1 MNLLSRLGARLVLA
15 MLALHFLF
23 PARSSAQGNG
33 LPAQLSDQEFW
44 RTIVQ
49 FSEPSGQY
57 TGDNWISNE
66 ASIQNVIPPLK
77 QLTKPG
83 GVYLGVGPEQN
94 YTYMWALQSKI
105 GFIID
110 IRRQN
115 MLNVMLFKALFEM
128 SPTRADFVANLFS
141 RRRPAGIDA
150 TTNVKALMLA
160 IESAP
165 KEGLA
170 ANTATVRSIFAK
182 HGFALSEED
191 LSTIDFIYGI
201 FNRGGPMITAEFAS
215 PGSPGGVPV
224 TYTDLMTATDKNGE
238 AWSYLSSEAAYQ
250 YVKELHRKNLIIP
263 LVGDFA
269 GRTTIRMVSDY
280 LKQRNATVTAF
291 YISNVEMYLSGQV
304 MKNFHANVSTLPIDS
319 SSMLIRWAPRPA
331 IPSVPWYTPDMGGIW
346 GVATMLSPIS
356 DMVELYRTGRSPSTY
371 QDTYRATVDPMTL
384 VASMQDPSLRRVA
397 GKVTGL
403 AGLKPNES
411 LRVELVENLRPSGL
425 IITAEVAAD
434 GSFVVKNVSPRTYQ
448 AVVLR
453 TCTGCNYSRVG
464 GAAVNVVVTDK
475 DITGLQLVLNP
486 Q

>member
-15 MLALHFLF
+15 MLALLFLL

-150 TTNVKALMLA
+150 TTNVKALMAA

-224 TYTDLMTATDKNGE
+224 TYADLMTATDKNGE

-319 SSMLIRWAPRPA
+319 SSMFIRWAPRPA

-384 VASMQDPSLRRVA
+384 VASMQDPSLRRVT